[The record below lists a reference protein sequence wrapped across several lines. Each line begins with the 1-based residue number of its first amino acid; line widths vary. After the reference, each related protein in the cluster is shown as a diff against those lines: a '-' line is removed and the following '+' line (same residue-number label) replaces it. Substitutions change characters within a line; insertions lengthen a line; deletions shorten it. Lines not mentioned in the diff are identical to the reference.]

1 MIREGKPGIIARAVD
16 KIRNIVTKKKE
27 NAKIKG
33 NKKQSKQVKT
43 FLDLL
48 HKDFSY
54 VDHKSSKSAPKT
66 YSSEIKYP
74 DGMRDKRD
82 LRIDFRLN
90 DIGLHVEIDG
100 SQHFLNDSRSQYARD
115 LEGSLRRDLIKDEY
129 CLRKGKSILR
139 IPYNMSRNDMKKLVS
154 RVINVV
160 SSGGQAY
167 YSYLHFYDNINDR
180 SLIPKNIFWGL
191 VPHPTLKFLT
201 NGNRTEKDSKFR
213 TWILNYVNKAY
224 GYK

>member
-66 YSSEIKYP
+66 YSSEIKY
-74 DGMRDKRD
+74 
-82 LRIDFRLN
+82 L
-90 DIGLHVEIDG
+90 
-100 SQHFLNDSRSQYARD
+100 
-115 LEGSLRRDLIKDEY
+115 
-129 CLRKGKSILR
+129 
-139 IPYNMSRNDMKKLVS
+139 
-154 RVINVV
+154 
-160 SSGGQAY
+160 
-167 YSYLHFYDNINDR
+167 
-180 SLIPKNIFWGL
+180 
-191 VPHPTLKFLT
+191 
-201 NGNRTEKDSKFR
+201 
-213 TWILNYVNKAY
+213 
-224 GYK
+224 